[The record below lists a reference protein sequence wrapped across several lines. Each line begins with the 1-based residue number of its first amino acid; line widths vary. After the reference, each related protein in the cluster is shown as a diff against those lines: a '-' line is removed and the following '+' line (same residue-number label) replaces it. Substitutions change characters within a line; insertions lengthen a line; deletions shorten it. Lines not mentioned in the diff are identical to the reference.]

1 MYIRVENMLQEWVD
15 RRDSGTPRRDGS
27 RGTLSWEEN
36 GWTGFDM
43 SCSLCDYQELEDLGF
58 LTPSGI
64 DAVRHVCGENTTTF
78 MLAVNIVAR
87 GPLWLPKIV
96 LGIEDDP
103 TTERIYQSFK
113 DMLCRCCC
121 VSEPSSGASSQASV

>member
-1 MYIRVENMLQEWVD
+1 MIQQWVD

-27 RGTLSWEEN
+27 RGTLSWEQN
-36 GWTGFDM
+36 GWIGFDM
-43 SCSLCDYQELEDLGF
+43 SCSLGDYEQLEDLGF
-58 LTPSGI
+58 LTPPGI

-96 LGIEDDP
+96 LGIEGDA
-103 TTERIYQSFK
+103 TTEKIYHSFK
-113 DMLCRCCC
+113 QMLCRCCC
-121 VSEPSSGASSQASV
+121 VSEATSCAPSEESV